1 MKQLATL
8 VAAGAMAVLLT
19 ACSEQPK
26 QPEVRTETTT
36 VTQPEQPAVQHQTTV
51 EENAAPKQE

>member
-8 VAAGAMAVLLT
+8 VAAGAVALLLT

-51 EENAAPKQE
+51 EETTPKQE